1 MLEMILLKVCA
12 LGQNYQRTWRV
23 VQNKSKPDQQDG
35 GDKHHPNLEVNIP
48 H

>member
-1 MLEMILLKVCA
+1 MA
-12 LGQNYQRTWRV
+12 GGP
-23 VQNKSKPDQQDG
+23 NKSKQDQQDG